1 MSRIDGQPL
10 IDEEKEKAKIEW
22 ENRVLA
28 ILMPAVGIV
37 AFVVVL
43 LGFILVLNQNIGV
56 AIFLIILAVLGL
68 GGIAYGAIAFIKKKQ
83 KKLHKEVKEPDQA

>member
-22 ENRVLA
+22 ENKVLA

-37 AFVVVL
+37 AFVVGL
-43 LGFILVLNQNIGV
+43 LGFILVINQNIGV

>member
-22 ENRVLA
+22 ENKVLA

-37 AFVVVL
+37 AFVVGL
-43 LGFILVLNQNIGV
+43 LGFILVVNQNIGV

-68 GGIAYGAIAFIKKKQ
+68 GGIAYGAFAFIKKKQ

>member
-1 MSRIDGQPL
+1 MSRRDGTPL

-22 ENRVLA
+22 ENKVLSY
-28 ILMPAVGIV
+28 LMPIVGLV
-37 AFVVVL
+37 AFVVGLV
-43 LGFILVLNQNIGV
+43 GFILVVNQNIGI

-68 GGIAYGAIAFIKKKQ
+68 GGIAYGVLAFLKKRQ

>member
-22 ENRVLA
+22 ENKVLA

-37 AFVVVL
+37 AFVVGL

-68 GGIAYGAIAFIKKKQ
+68 GGMAYGAIAFIKKKQ

>member
-22 ENRVLA
+22 ENKVLA

-37 AFVVVL
+37 AFIVGL
-43 LGFILVLNQNIGV
+43 LGFILVVNQNIGV
-56 AIFLIILAVLGL
+56 AVFLIILAVLGL
-68 GGIAYGAIAFIKKKQ
+68 GGMAYGAIAFIKRRK

>member
-22 ENRVLA
+22 ENKVLA
-28 ILMPAVGIV
+28 ILMPAVGTV
-37 AFVVVL
+37 AFVVGL

-56 AIFLIILAVLGL
+56 AIFLIVLAVLGL
-68 GGIAYGAIAFIKKKQ
+68 GGIAYGVIAFIKKKQ

>member
-22 ENRVLA
+22 ENKVLA

-37 AFVVVL
+37 AFVVGL

-56 AIFLIILAVLGL
+56 SIFLIILAVLGL
-68 GGIAYGAIAFIKKKQ
+68 GGIAYGVIAFIKKKQ

>member
-22 ENRVLA
+22 ENKVLA

-37 AFVVVL
+37 AFVVGL

-56 AIFLIILAVLGL
+56 AIFLIVLAVLGL
-68 GGIAYGAIAFIKKKQ
+68 GGIAYGVIAFIKKKQ

>member
-22 ENRVLA
+22 ENKVLA

-37 AFVVVL
+37 AFVVGL

-68 GGIAYGAIAFIKKKQ
+68 GGIAYGAIAFLKKQQ